1 MQDRSFHIKI
11 SPEVINNKKFL
22 VDYTRGFFSQP
33 FSADPC
39 CDTTTTTTTTQI
51 TGLTYTYSSMTEI
64 LSGGTNGSS
73 LLTDLSVPI
82 MLTQSAIDVGYY
94 SVFDGLISQKDVLNN
109 FVFSG
114 DPIIPAKTIFLYNTS
129 ENEFKKYLSF
139 SNYQISWGDGN
150 ITGVSPYTSTPYDH
164 TYASSGEYTITMSGM
179 SPWGYNIIQKKVYVP
194 FTGVT
199 VDNPNGEV
207 FFQSFGG
214 SWVNTPISYDF
225 IFSGDSTCEIYQ
237 GGINPYLTTDLIIT
251 GYTKSSLNDLTQFGT
266 DKFKL
271 GYVVTGSSGVVGIY
285 KGPTPDGL
293 AIGYTING
301 IDYYDYEDGTT
312 LFIVSGVTPIN
323 VVCSGI
329 TKEEYLI
336 NVVDEPEVQSEVFIE
351 RGKNSALERIM
362 RLGEIDNVGDLTKY
376 GYGFFEVTN
385 T

>member
-1 MQDRSFHIKI
+1 MQDRTFHIRI

-22 VDYTRGFFSQP
+22 VNYNGGFFTPS

-39 CDTTTTTTTTQI
+39 CDITTTTTTSKI
-51 TGLTYTYSSMTEI
+51 TGLTYTYSSMTQI

-82 MLTQSAIDVGYY
+82 ILTQSAIDIGYY

-114 DPIIPAKTIFLYNTS
+114 DPTLPAKTIFLYNTS
-129 ENEFKKYLSF
+129 ENELKKYLSF

-150 ITGVSPYTSTPYDH
+150 ITSISPYSSTPYTH
-164 TYASSGEYTITMSGM
+164 TYVSSGEYTITMSGM
-179 SPWGYNIIQKKVYVP
+179 SPWGYNIIQKNVYVP
-194 FTGVT
+194 FTGLT
-199 VDNPNGEV
+199 IDNPNGEV

-214 SWVNTPISYDF
+214 SWANTPISYDF

-237 GGINPYLTTDLIIT
+237 SGINPYLTSDLIIT
-251 GYTKSSLNDLTQFGT
+251 GYTKSSLNDLAQFGP
-266 DKFKL
+266 DRFKL

-285 KGPTPDGL
+285 KGLTPDGL
-293 AIGYTING
+293 ATGYTING
-301 IDYYDYEDGTT
+301 IDYYDYEDGST
-312 LFIVSGVTPIN
+312 LFIVSGVTPID
-323 VVCSGI
+323 VVCEPLI
-329 TKEEYLI
+329 KEEFLI
-336 NVVDEPEVQSEVFIE
+336 NVVDEPEIQSEVFIE